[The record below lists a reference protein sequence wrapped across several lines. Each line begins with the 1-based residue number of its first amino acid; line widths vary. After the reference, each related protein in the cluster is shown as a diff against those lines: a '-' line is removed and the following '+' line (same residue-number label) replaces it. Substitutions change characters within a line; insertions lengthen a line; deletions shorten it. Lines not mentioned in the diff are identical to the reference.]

1 MIFSADVYNS
11 SSKGKQIYGYM
22 QVHLL
27 YPFQTF
33 HYDRKKY
40 TYRILDSNSTV

>member
-22 QVHLL
+22 QVYLL
-27 YPFQTF
+27 YPF
-33 HYDRKKY
+33 
-40 TYRILDSNSTV
+40 